1 MPAKDAN
8 AGLRTMMVHFSGGT
22 EISLQTATSPAAI
35 YAALEEAQPWL
46 VVEDHL
52 GERHY
57 LAVGKVAYLTFAAK
71 KGVGFGL

>member
-1 MPAKDAN
+1 MAAKEGN
-8 AGLRTMMVHFSGGT
+8 AGLRTMVVHFSGGT
-22 EISLQTATSPAAI
+22 EISLQTATTPASI
-35 YAALEEAQPWL
+35 YEALEGDGPWL

-57 LAVGKVAYLTFAAK
+57 LAVDKVAYLTFSAK